1 MLCNSKTLSCPSII
15 RSMIWQIW
23 FHFFPALT
31 TKTLVLGLI
40 G

>member
-1 MLCNSKTLSCPSII
+1 MLCNSETLSCPSII
-15 RSMIWQIW
+15 RSMRQIW
-23 FHFFPALT
+23 FHFSPALT